1 MPRSSLFTSALMAG
15 VLGSL
20 AASAPLG
27 AQGSLGSLGFGYP
40 VGGMSTRAAGTAG
53 AFGDFDALSPLNPAS
68 IGGLERIVMGV
79 QAEPEYRSLRLANG
93 TNERTTIQRIPLLA
107 VLFPFRSGLALGLSA
122 SSFLDR
128 SYSLL
133 TTGSAIL
140 DGESVATN
148 DRLDIRGGIGEMRAA
163 VGWQINPR
171 FKVGVGGHL
180 FTGENIAVRSRIF
193 ADTLLFGSV
202 LDSSRVTYFGTG
214 LSIGG
219 EVRLLPGLA
228 VVGSYRVGQSLD
240 ARIRDTVRTTAHVPD
255 RLGAALRYDGIAG
268 STFSLGIEQVNWSKM
283 AALGTGLTT
292 AHDALNVRAGIEV
305 QGPQFRGVPI
315 SFRGG
320 YARNE
325 LPFSVTSDPV
335 KETRYSA
342 GIGLPVAR
350 DAASLDLSLQRANR
364 VLGSAN
370 VKESAWLF
378 GIGLQIRP

>member
-68 IGGLERIVMGV
+68 IGGLERIVLGV

-163 VGWQINPR
+163 VGWQINSR

-219 EVRLLPGLA
+219 EARLLPGLA

-315 SFRGG
+315 SLRGG